1 MAMSN
6 CLGHSMSMCSSV
18 VPVPEAN
25 AGVLRMKNGQSAPMP
40 DAICSSFSC
49 VNPRLNISLRAFKV
63 KAASEEPPPRPAP
76 SGITLGRKMLTGGM
90 LTASYTIALY
100 DRITRYFS

>member
-1 MAMSN
+1 MFWNAWFDSGIGLTGIYTYFRFYDGN
-6 CLGHSMSMCSSV
+6 VKLSWPFYVDVFECI
-18 VPVPEAN
+18 PVPEAN

-76 SGITLGRKMLTGGM
+76 SGITL
-90 LTASYTIALY
+90 
-100 DRITRYFS
+100 